1 MNAIINLSLLL
12 LRPQMSSRMS
22 VMLPWAGMH
31 MPWPMSHLPAEAC
44 TQRLD
49 AGRGDVYQV
58 TGIILQQ
65 QQLARSPVHI
75 ERSSTGRQV

>member
-44 TQRLD
+44 TQRL
-49 AGRGDVYQV
+49 AVGCGDGY
-58 TGIILQQ
+58 
-65 QQLARSPVHI
+65 QLAAATAGSVACAYKRP
-75 ERSSTGRQV
+75 STERQV